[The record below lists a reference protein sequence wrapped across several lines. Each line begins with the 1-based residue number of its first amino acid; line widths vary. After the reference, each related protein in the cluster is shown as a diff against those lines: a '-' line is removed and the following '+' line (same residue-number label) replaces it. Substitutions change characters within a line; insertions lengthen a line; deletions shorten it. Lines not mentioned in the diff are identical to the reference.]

1 MGMNKKEMMN
11 MKTSILFGISM
22 TMLLLALP
30 AVASDYTLGIFGNA
44 NEDDTI
50 NMQDVTYTELIILE
64 YRDQTDLADAKYDGK
79 INMQDVTQIEL
90 IILGRELELTI
101 EELDVFSPKH
111 PAKSVVTVHKPVERI
126 VVLMPP
132 SAEALRAIGAE
143 DKVVGVGSQII
154 DKEIFFPKLSN
165 LPSIGMWMGPGLDYE
180 AILNLNPDLFM
191 AFVKSSTYMDEE
203 KLPGVT
209 VIDLGMYNPAVFP
222 EGVRKL
228 GYILDTRDRAEDYL
242 NWQTGWTSTI
252 RSRTEELSEDE
263 KPRVFMWAFFTP
275 GGAYTTVSKS
285 MRHHQMCD
293 TAGGIDIA
301 EDLYYTGPWPKVDAE
316 WVIEQN
322 PDIIIALTFGG
333 GYGVDDPS
341 EMAAA
346 KEDIMTRPEL
356 ANVAAVKTGNVYI
369 MNHMDIAAAGS
380 GCLIGTAYMA
390 KWLQPGL
397 FDDLDP
403 RAIHQEYL
411 TEFQKLDYDLDEH
424 GVFVHPPLES

>member
-1 MGMNKKEMMN
+1 MRMDRISA
-11 MKTSILFGISM
+11 KTAM
-22 TMLLLALP
+22 TMLMLALALP
-30 AVASDYTLGIFGNA
+30 AAASDYTLGVFGNA

-64 YRDQTDLADAKYDGK
+64 YRDQTELSDAKHDGK

-90 IILGRELELTI
+90 VILGKEKEITI
-101 EELDVFSPKH
+101 EELDVFTPEH
-111 PAKSVVTVHKPVERI
+111 PVKSVITVHKPVERI

-143 DKVVGVGSQII
+143 DNVVGVGSQII

-191 AFVKSSTYMDEE
+191 AFVKSPTYMDEE
-203 KLPGVT
+203 KLPSVT

-228 GYILDTRDRAEDYL
+228 GYLLDERDGAEEYL
-242 NWQTGWTSTI
+242 NWQTGWTNTI
-252 RSRTEELSEDE
+252 GSRTEELSEDE

-293 TAGGIDIA
+293 IAGGIDIA
-301 EDLYYTGPWPKVDAE
+301 EDLSYTGPWPKVDAE

-322 PDIIIALTFGG
+322 PDVIIALTFSG

-341 EMAAA
+341 EMVAA
-346 KEDIMTRPEL
+346 KEDIIARPEL

-369 MNHMDIAAAGS
+369 MNHMDISAAGS

-403 RAIHQEYL
+403 QAIHQEFL
-411 TEFQKLDYDLDEH
+411 TEFQGLNYDLSEH
-424 GVFVHPPLES
+424 GVFVYPPLE